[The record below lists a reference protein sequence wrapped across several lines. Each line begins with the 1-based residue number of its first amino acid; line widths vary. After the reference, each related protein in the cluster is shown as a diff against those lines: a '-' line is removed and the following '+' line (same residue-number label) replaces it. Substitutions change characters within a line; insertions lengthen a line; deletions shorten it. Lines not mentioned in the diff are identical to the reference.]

1 MLTQGRSPT
10 EIQSKDF
17 STLEN
22 ESESDLI
29 HSWCSEVFLLLV
41 FQKCI
46 HVHTVLSG
54 SNNKYLLTCTVSQ
67 HSANSKLKCYEEGPD
82 GQ

>member
-41 FQKCI
+41 FQM
-46 HVHTVLSG
+46 HTCPHGFVME
-54 SNNKYLLTCTVSQ
+54 Q
-67 HSANSKLKCYEEGPD
+67 
-82 GQ
+82 